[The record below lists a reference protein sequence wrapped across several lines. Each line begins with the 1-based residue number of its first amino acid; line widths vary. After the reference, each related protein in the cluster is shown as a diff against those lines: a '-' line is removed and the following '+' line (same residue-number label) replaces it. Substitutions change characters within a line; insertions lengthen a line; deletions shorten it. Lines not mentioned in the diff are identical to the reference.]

1 VRLLNVATV
10 GMVSSGLK
18 RLPPRRYGEVGVCK
32 MFARIVLG
40 AVTAAAMVAPALAG
54 MMTADEARRFVAGKV
69 FAFTCFDGTRG
80 AGRILD
86 DMGAAGAVQFSGAGP
101 IRHVRLPGNTLQVRG
116 QAVCASIKGVPFEP
130 CFNLDKQD
138 ERSFRGSVSG
148 MGFAY
153 CDFRHQ
159 GATQMLIARA
169 VARPRSHRADRTGSL
184 DSSRAEVTAVET
196 PRVDSMKLEPA
207 RSEPKSESKSEPR
220 PEAAKSESALEL
232 RRSTE

>member
-1 VRLLNVATV
+1 ML
-10 GMVSSGLK
+10 
-18 RLPPRRYGEVGVCK
+18 
-32 MFARIVLG
+32 ARFVLG
-40 AVTAAAMVAPALAG
+40 ALTAGAMVAPALAG

-86 DMGAAGAVQFSGAGP
+86 DMGAAGSIQLSGAGP
-101 IRHVRLPGNTLQVRG
+101 VRHIRLPGNTLQVRG
-116 QAVCASIKGVPFEP
+116 QTVCASIKGVPFEP

-159 GATQMLIARA
+159 GGGQQMLMARS
-169 VARPRSHRADRTGSL
+169 VARPRSLRASEARSADA
-184 DSSRAEVTAVET
+184 RAEVSARVATPAVESA
-196 PRVDSMKLEPA
+196 RLEPVRPDA
-207 RSEPKSESKSEPR
+207 RPDPAR
-220 PEAAKSESALEL
+220 VESAPEL
-232 RRSTE
+232 RRSQD